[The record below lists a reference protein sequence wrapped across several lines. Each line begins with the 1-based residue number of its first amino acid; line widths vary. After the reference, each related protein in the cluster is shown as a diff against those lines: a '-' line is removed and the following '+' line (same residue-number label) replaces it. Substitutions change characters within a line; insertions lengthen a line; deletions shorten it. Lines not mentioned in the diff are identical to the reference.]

1 MALFAVEVGGAAL
14 ARTSD
19 RLPRCEH
26 PSEREASAGH
36 TRRVACGSPGGPEL
50 RGPARVLFGLGID
63 PNTAD
68 ASALEALPGIGA
80 WTAQYVAMRAL
91 HHPDA
96 FPADDL
102 GVRKAL
108 GARGAE
114 AERRAARWRPWR
126 AYGVMHLWESSGEE
140 EGAP

>member
-14 ARTSD
+14 APASD

-68 ASALEALPGIGA
+68 ASALEALPGIGS
-80 WTAQYVAMRAL
+80 
-91 HHPDA
+91 
-96 FPADDL
+96 
-102 GVRKAL
+102 
-108 GARGAE
+108 ARAE
-114 AERRAARWRPWR
+114 AIVAGRADGAYRSLADLDRIEGIGPVTLRRAASWL
-126 AYGVMHLWESSGEE
+126 AFDAEE
-140 EGAP
+140 ER

>member
-1 MALFAVEVGGAAL
+1 VLAGATPAAIAAVGMPRSRAETVLAL
-14 ARTSD
+14 ARAMADGSIELTPGAD
-19 RLPRCEH
+19 PDEVARRL
-26 PSEREASAGH
+26 
-36 TRRVACGSPGGPEL
+36 
-50 RGPARVLFGLGID
+50 D
-63 PNTAD
+63 
-68 ASALEALPGIGA
+68 ALPGIGP